1 MERDTNL
8 YFAASKM
15 LVGPSFGRV
24 ERPTATLVELTT
36 LGEAAGNC
44 TVIHGK
50 QRPYPA
56 APTGEAGQI
65 SGSYQERGEGAR
77 RPAGMSSTW
86 SAFRSAGTAQVWV
99 QGAEALHLH
108 CSTESIGL
116 RSSPPLGGDRDGSG
130 TVVDHC

>member
-44 TVIHGK
+44 TVVHGK

-86 SAFRSAGTAQVWV
+86 SAFSENQCP
-99 QGAEALHLH
+99 E
-108 CSTESIGL
+108 E
-116 RSSPPLGGDRDGSG
+116 PPLLQVSWNGPGMGTGSG
-130 TVVDHC
+130 SFASSLQH